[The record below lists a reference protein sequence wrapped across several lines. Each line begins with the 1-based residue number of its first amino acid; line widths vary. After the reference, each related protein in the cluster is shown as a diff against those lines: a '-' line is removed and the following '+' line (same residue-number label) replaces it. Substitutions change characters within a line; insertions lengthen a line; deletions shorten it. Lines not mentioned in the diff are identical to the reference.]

1 MSEEHTQ
8 SSQPN
13 QPDLTHRAAEDP
25 WLDEDDPWGS
35 SAPESASSY
44 QSAHSAESASTT
56 EPTVARSPR
65 SGRPPRTPSARSS
78 IAAQSAPAP
87 ALRRSRS
94 PRSTQSSRSPKS
106 LDQSSGQSTG
116 QAAGWDSSVAQAA
129 GYVVTV
135 IERLRPQLRQAQQL
149 WGRSL
154 DRIRQQLPAAWSAQL
169 SDRVL
174 GGIVAG
180 VLIVVLWLLPSLVL
194 GRSAPVAKVPVAPVT
209 STETPSSSVDRPTAV
224 DSAPPVLDLPPE
236 QGLIAAIQDQ
246 VTEITN
252 QYSPGLIQTV
262 QANFRRSVLMV
273 TIGDGWY
280 DLSPLRQGQLAND
293 LLLRSRDLEFAKL
306 ELLSPD
312 GLLLARSPVIGDT
325 MIVLSQPPL

>member
-1 MSEEHTQ
+1 M
-8 SSQPN
+8 
-13 QPDLTHRAAEDP
+13 
-25 WLDEDDPWGS
+25 
-35 SAPESASSY
+35 
-44 QSAHSAESASTT
+44 
-56 EPTVARSPR
+56 
-65 SGRPPRTPSARSS
+65 
-78 IAAQSAPAP
+78 
-87 ALRRSRS
+87 
-94 PRSTQSSRSPKS
+94 
-106 LDQSSGQSTG
+106 
-116 QAAGWDSSVAQAA
+116 
-129 GYVVTV
+129 

-154 DRIRQQLPAAWSAQL
+154 GRIRQQLPAPWSAQL

-180 VLIVVLWLLPSLVL
+180 VLIVVLWLLPSLLL
-194 GRSAPVAKVPVAPVT
+194 GRSAPVAQAPAAPT
-209 STETPSSSVDRPTAV
+209 SIQAPAPSAAGSTAV
-224 DSAPPVLDLPPE
+224 NSAPPVLDLPPE

-306 ELLSPD
+306 ELLAPD
-312 GLLLARSPVIGDT
+312 GLLRARSPVIGDT
-325 MIVLSQPPL
+325 MIVLSPTPPL